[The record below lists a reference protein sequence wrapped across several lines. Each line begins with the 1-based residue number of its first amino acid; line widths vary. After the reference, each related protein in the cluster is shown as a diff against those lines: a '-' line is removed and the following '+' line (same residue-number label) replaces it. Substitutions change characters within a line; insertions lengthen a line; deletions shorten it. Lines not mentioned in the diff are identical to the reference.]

1 MLNTND
7 YKMVVFD
14 FTNDY
19 KMVVFDFFKEA
30 MDVETASARL
40 IVCGDRR
47 NPVGVWLPKKFIK
60 ISENSERP
68 TMLTVKMPLWLFMR
82 TPLCEFTDWSVEN
95 A

>member
-1 MLNTND
+1 MGILGLRGNKMRENTD
-7 YKMVVFD
+7 AYKTVVFD
-14 FTNDY
+14 FS
-19 KMVVFDFFKEA
+19 KEA

-60 ISENSERP
+60 VSENTERP

-82 TPLCEFTDWSVEN
+82 TPLCAYTDWSVEN